1 MWLLFEKLHLQ
12 GYNLQ
17 TPLTHIYL
25 GWAKN
30 MVITDLNSV
39 QQAIANIRLESL
51 ELSEQ
56 LQSLLQKALFEG
68 CLDTTDTLNALRNG

>member
-1 MWLLFEKLHLQ
+1 
-12 GYNLQ
+12 
-17 TPLTHIYL
+17 
-25 GWAKN
+25 

-56 LQSLLQKALFEG
+56 LQNLLQKALFER
-68 CLDTTDTLNALRNG
+68 CLDTTDILNALRDE